1 MAHIMIILGWL
12 IAVGLAVYLAT
23 QAIKRRLVGG
33 RRRKSEF
40 RKLREFRRRH
50 HFDDKAQRWVR
61 KADEVQLV
69 DEVAEDHRFRLVLFG
84 WILFVLWEG
93 YWFFEV
99 AQRFFETSRLQ
110 LPYFLLFFLL
120 VVLPLAVYLFFR
132 RRFRRSAQSL
142 PDQVSAKA
150 ASPAGAPS
158 FFPSRSFGVVMPRLL
173 RATIAPG
180 GLL

>member
-40 RKLREFRRRH
+40 RKLREFRRHH

-61 KADEVQLV
+61 KADGVKLV
-69 DEVAEDHRFRLVLFG
+69 DEVAEDSRFRLVLFG

-93 YWFFEV
+93 YWLFEV
-99 AQRFFETSRLQ
+99 AQRFSETSRPLE

-142 PDQVSAKA
+142 PDQVFANSSSAHAK
-150 ASPAGAPS
+150 
-158 FFPSRSFGVVMPRLL
+158 RNQQ
-173 RATIAPG
+173 
-180 GLL
+180 

>member
-1 MAHIMIILGWL
+1 MAHIVIILGWL
-12 IAVGLAVYLAT
+12 IAVGLAVHLAT

-33 RRRKSEF
+33 RRKKSEF
-40 RKLREFRRRH
+40 RKLREFRRHH

-61 KADEVQLV
+61 KADGVKLV
-69 DEVAEDHRFRLVLFG
+69 DEVAEDSRFRLVLFG

-93 YWFFEV
+93 YWLFEV
-99 AQRFFETSRLQ
+99 AQRFSETSRPLE

-142 PDQVSAKA
+142 PDQVFANSSSAHAK
-150 ASPAGAPS
+150 
-158 FFPSRSFGVVMPRLL
+158 RNQQ
-173 RATIAPG
+173 
-180 GLL
+180 

>member
-84 WILFVLWEG
+84 WILFV
-93 YWFFEV
+93 
-99 AQRFFETSRLQ
+99 
-110 LPYFLLFFLL
+110 
-120 VVLPLAVYLFFR
+120 
-132 RRFRRSAQSL
+132 
-142 PDQVSAKA
+142 
-150 ASPAGAPS
+150 
-158 FFPSRSFGVVMPRLL
+158 
-173 RATIAPG
+173 
-180 GLL
+180 